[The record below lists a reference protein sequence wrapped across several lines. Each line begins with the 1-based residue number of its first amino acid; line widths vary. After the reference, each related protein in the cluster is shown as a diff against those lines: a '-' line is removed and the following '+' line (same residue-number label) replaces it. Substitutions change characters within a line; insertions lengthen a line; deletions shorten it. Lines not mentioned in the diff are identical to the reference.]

1 MCMGGTQD
9 VYGCGARMCTGAARK
24 CIWGGGGVAGGSA
37 TPTDPLQSVP
47 LLPPPAGSDGGELGQ
62 GPIHIDPA
70 PHIHGPHCA
79 RRPTVRDGWPT
90 LLIPSFTFTSLSD
103 PVLILWCPSQP
114 SADGMRRGGWAGPQ
128 DHALPQSRPPGGGL
142 RFPPPPTPAVC
153 PRPDHGGVSGR
164 FHTRGPS
171 PGPTSRATSRVRSGG
186 RGQRCPYPARGEP
199 AGTPIPR
206 A

>member
-1 MCMGGTQD
+1 MYMGGGP
-9 VYGCGARMCTGAARK
+9 GCIGVPPVNVLG
-24 CIWGGGGVAGGSA
+24 GGGGVAGGSV

-47 LLPPPAGSDGGELGQ
+47 LLPPPAGFDGGELGQ

-70 PHIHGPHCA
+70 PHIHGPHYA

-103 PVLILWCPSQP
+103 SVVILWCPSQP
-114 SADGMRRGGWAGPQ
+114 SADGMRRGGRAPG
-128 DHALPQSRPPGGGL
+128 SCVVSVPPPPRGGQ

-164 FHTRGPS
+164 FHARGPS

-186 RGQRCPYPARGEP
+186 RGQRCPCPARGEP
-199 AGTPIPR
+199 AGIPILR